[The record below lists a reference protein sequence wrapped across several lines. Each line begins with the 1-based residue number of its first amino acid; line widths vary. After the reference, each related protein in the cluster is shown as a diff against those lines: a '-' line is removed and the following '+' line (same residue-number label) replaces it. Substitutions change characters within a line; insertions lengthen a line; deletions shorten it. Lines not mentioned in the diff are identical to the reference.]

1 MNWPVDVDWE
11 SPAGKLLTL
20 LGNAVP
26 PDRRT
31 PIVLFGSAA
40 LQVTV
45 APTVLSNDADIAP
58 DIIPYD
64 ARSGEFPNPYDRK
77 DLTDLVRA
85 HELGVHQRKLYLQ
98 VNAPGAFQP
107 GTGYLRRVME
117 KDRGN
122 LHITIPH
129 PLDILIA
136 KLHRY
141 EEKDL
146 EAFQKV
152 YAQTGFPSP
161 EALLAELRA
170 SPRLFARQNRSL
182 EHMPSQYPESKISK
196 SVPHLFWTLWKKR
209 ISVPKDILAPTHQEI
224 ASSYRD
230 FGDGHKTNL
239 TDIAATSLAAKEKA
253 KQKEDAQS
261 SRVSKA
267 RAMLQKSA
275 LRPKN
280 PQRRK

>member
-1 MNWPVDVDWE
+1 MNWPVEIDWE

-20 LGNAVP
+20 LGDAVP
-26 PDRRT
+26 VDRRT

-45 APTVLSNDADIAP
+45 APTVLSEDADIAP

-64 ARSGEFPNPYDRK
+64 PRSSQFPYPYDRK
-77 DLTDLVRA
+77 GLTDLVWA
-85 HELGVHQRKLYLQ
+85 HQLGVHQRKLYIQ

-141 EEKDL
+141 EDKDL

-170 SPRLFARQNRSL
+170 SPRLFARQDRSP
-182 EHMPSQYPESKISK
+182 EHMPSQYPESKISE
-196 SVPHLFWTLWKKR
+196 SVPHLFWALWKKR
-209 ISVPKDILAPTHQEI
+209 INVPKDILAPTLQEI
-224 ASSYRD
+224 ASSYCD
-230 FGDGHKTNL
+230 HDDTHKKSVA
-239 TDIAATSLAAKEKA
+239 DIATTPLTIEK
-253 KQKEDAQS
+253 DTD
-261 SRVSKA
+261 
-267 RAMLQKSA
+267 
-275 LRPKN
+275 
-280 PQRRK
+280 

>member
-1 MNWPVDVDWE
+1 MNWPVEIDWE

-20 LGNAVP
+20 LGDSVP

-45 APTVLSNDADIAP
+45 APTVLSEDTDITP

-64 ARSGEFPNPYDRK
+64 PRSGEFPNPYDRK
-77 DLTDLVRA
+77 GLNDLVRA
-85 HELGVHQRKLYLQ
+85 NELGIHQRKLYIQ

-141 EEKDL
+141 EDKDL

-152 YAQTGFPSP
+152 YERTGFPSP
-161 EALLAELRA
+161 DALLAELRA
-170 SPRLFARQNRSL
+170 SPRLFARQDRSL
-182 EHMPSQYPESKISK
+182 EHMPSQYPESKISE
-196 SVPHLFWTLWKKR
+196 SVPRLFWALWKKR
-209 ISVPKDILAPTHQEI
+209 IGVQNDILAPTHQEI
-224 ASSYRD
+224 ASSYCD
-230 FGDGHKTNL
+230 HDDSHKTSL
-239 TDIAATSLAAKEKA
+239 ADIAASPLSEEKKDEEASSL
-253 KQKEDAQS
+253 
-261 SRVSKA
+261 
-267 RAMLQKSA
+267 
-275 LRPKN
+275 
-280 PQRRK
+280 

>member
-1 MNWPVDVDWE
+1 MNWPVEIDWA
-11 SPAGKLLTL
+11 SPSGKLLTL
-20 LGNAVP
+20 LGDAVP
-26 PDRRT
+26 RERRT

-45 APTVLSNDADIAP
+45 APTVLSEDADIAP

-64 ARSGEFPNPYDRK
+64 PRSGNFPNPYDRK
-77 DLTDLVRA
+77 GLNDLVRA
-85 HELGVHQRKLYLQ
+85 HELGVSQRKLYLQ

-117 KDRGN
+117 VDRGN

-152 YAQTGFPSP
+152 YALTGFPSP
-161 EALLAELRA
+161 EALVAELRA
-170 SPRLFARQNRSL
+170 SPRLFAKQDRSL
-182 EHMPSQYPESKISK
+182 EHMPSQYPESKISE
-196 SVPHLFWTLWKKR
+196 SVPHLFWTLWKIR
-209 ISVPKDILAPTHQEI
+209 ISVQDDILAPTQEEI
-224 ASSYRD
+224 ASSYLD
-230 FGDGHKTNL
+230 HKDTHKKSL
-239 TDIAATSLAAKEKA
+239 TDIASAPLSSEK
-253 KQKEDAQS
+253 
-261 SRVSKA
+261 KA
-267 RAMLQKSA
+267 D
-275 LRPKN
+275 
-280 PQRRK
+280 

>member
-1 MNWPVDVDWE
+1 MNWPVEIDWE
-11 SPAGKLLTL
+11 SPAGKVITL
-20 LGNAVP
+20 LGEVVP

-45 APTVLSNDADIAP
+45 APTVLSEDADIAP
-58 DIIPYD
+58 DVIPYD
-64 ARSGEFPNPYDRK
+64 PRSSHFPHPYDRNG
-77 DLTDLVRA
+77 LNELVRA
-85 HELGVHQRKLYLQ
+85 HELGMGQRKLYLQ

-117 KDRGN
+117 VDRGN

-152 YAQTGFPSP
+152 HGLTGFPSP

-170 SPRLFARQNRSL
+170 SPRLFARHDRSL
-182 EHMPSQYPESKISK
+182 EHMPSQCPESKISE
-196 SVPHLFWTLWKKR
+196 SVPHLFWALWKKR
-209 ISVPKDILAPTHQEI
+209 VRVQEDILAPTAQEI

-230 FGDGHKTNL
+230 HDDTHKKRL
-239 TDIAATSLAAKEKA
+239 TDIAATPLSGEK
-253 KQKEDAQS
+253 
-261 SRVSKA
+261 KA
-267 RAMLQKSA
+267 G
-275 LRPKN
+275 
-280 PQRRK
+280 